1 MNTVIFARGKD
12 IKGQVK
18 KCREYA
24 EAMGYSVEAVVVGQ
38 GNQLADII
46 KGLDTDIDKVIVSCM
61 SRISRNALEGYT
73 IQAELEIDY
82 GVTVEVAKD
91 NISDDVADRF
101 MLNVMKVIHQDQQRA
116 KERQEKIF
124 ELKLRGIIE

>member
-1 MNTVIFARGKD
+1 MKTVIFARGKD
-12 IKGQVK
+12 IKGQVE
-18 KCREYA
+18 KCRAYA
-24 EAMGYSVEAVVVGQ
+24 ESKGYFVEAVIVGQ

-46 KGLDTDIDKVIVSCM
+46 KGLDTDIEKVIVSCM

-73 IQAELEIDY
+73 IQAELELDC
-82 GVTVEVAKD
+82 GVIVEVAKAD
-91 NISDDVADRF
+91 ISETATDRF
-101 MLNVMKVIHQDQQRA
+101 MLNVMKAIHHDQQRA